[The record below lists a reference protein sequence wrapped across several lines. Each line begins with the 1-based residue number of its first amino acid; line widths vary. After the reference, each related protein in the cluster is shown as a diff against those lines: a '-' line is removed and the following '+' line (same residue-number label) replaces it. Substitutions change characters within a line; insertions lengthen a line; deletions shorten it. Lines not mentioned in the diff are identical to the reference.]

1 MDFFSDL
8 VSQEIRKIVKEEM
21 NSRFQEE
28 EEKTNRRIAAALRI
42 AADMI
47 ESGSN
52 DISSN
57 PILNDFK
64 NFEEGEILESFVEP
78 PDLAESSP
86 LEKEE
91 ESVEPRAD
99 ERKAEDSPP
108 EPLHGSFRGFSENDE
123 GIADIEIEQGG
134 EESPSVISPDTSLAP
149 KALEKPPEKDKD
161 EKVSPEELMKS
172 LVDEVLD
179 AVKEVPEKKDVVLP
193 DTYDLKQ
200 KIVFDKLVQGD
211 VIYCGL
217 PKEDSVLEK
226 MDPSHRV
233 RIYVVI
239 SKHYDKLLCFYCSTK
254 EKGDPSLRIPMYKG
268 RCGTY
273 HDGFMYLDKTQ
284 LVPAKDII
292 EAVGRLPRR
301 EMNEATKKINQAIAN
316 GKLPKNTP
324 RFSLPEK
331 GGTGNAPVLESTP
344 QTVQN

>member
-8 VSQEIRKIVKEEM
+8 VTQEIRKIVKEEM
-21 NSRFQEE
+21 DFRFQEE

-47 ESGSN
+47 ESDSN
-52 DISSN
+52 DISSGSL
-57 PILNDFK
+57 LNDFK
-64 NFEEGEILESFVEP
+64 NFEEGETPASFVGP
-78 PDLAESSP
+78 PDLAEASP
-86 LEKEE
+86 PEKEE
-91 ESVEPRAD
+91 ERGEPGTE
-99 ERKAEDSPP
+99 EREPDDSPP
-108 EPLHGSFRGFSENDE
+108 EPLHGSFRGFSEQDE
-123 GIADIEIEQGG
+123 GIANIEIEQGR
-134 EESPSVISPDTSLAP
+134 EESPSVISPDASPAQKAP
-149 KALEKPPEKDKD
+149 EKPPEKDKD

-172 LVDEVLD
+172 LVDEVLE
-179 AVKEVPEKKDVVLP
+179 AVKEVPEKKDVALP
-193 DTYDLKQ
+193 NAYDLKQ

-254 EKGDPSLRIPMYKG
+254 EKGDPALRIPMYKN

-301 EMNEATKKINQAIAN
+301 EMTEAVQKINQSIAN

-324 RFSLPEK
+324 RFSLPGK
-331 GGTGNAPVLESTP
+331 GSTGDAPVSKNSS
-344 QTVQN
+344 QIAQN